1 MDKIFP
7 KDTIKNTADSI
18 GITNLKDNAAAAL
31 ALDAEYRI
39 HEIIQEANKFMR
51 HSKRTKLTGEDIN
64 NALRVINVDPLYGF
78 TLNDNFKFQ
87 RTLAGQ
93 QELLFMDDD
102 EYEFES
108 LITSPMPK
116 LPAEVTYTAHWLA
129 VEGVQPAIPHN
140 PPPPIEDTIP
150 ESSRKKAPPNAI
162 VQVPNGVVTGTSDI
176 ELKPL
181 VQHVISQELKVFYD
195 KVTKTIKGGD
205 SKMKVSVLYSLQHDT
220 GLAQL
225 LPYFVRFI
233 CEQIGQNIKK
243 NTIVESILE
252 MTNALINNT
261 SLRLE
266 PYLHH
271 LVPAI
276 LTCVVRKKFGPD
288 PDYHWKIR
296 DSAALVLAKICDR
309 FGMEYNTLQPRVIKT
324 LLSALTD
331 PTKSLSTHYGCIV
344 ALGALGREVVKT
356 ILVPNLKTYSEIL
369 EQRKKVDK
377 NKAERCE
384 NAILEI
390 LPKLKGSSV
399 PTDSIQKS
407 QISDEDLQ
415 QKLADKIGVHLAKQ
429 VMDKIGDNEV
439 IMATLNC

>member
-64 NALRVINVDPLYGF
+64 NALRVVNVDV
-78 TLNDNFKFQ
+78 T
-87 RTLAGQ
+87 GQ

-102 EYEFES
+102 EYEFEN

-140 PPPPIEDTIP
+140 PPPPIE
-150 ESSRKKAPPNAI
+150 ESSRKKAPSNAI
-162 VQVPNGVVTGTSDI
+162 VQVPNGVVTGTPDI

-243 NTIVESILE
+243 NTVLESILE
-252 MTNALINNT
+252 MTDALINNT

-266 PYLHH
+266 PY
-271 LVPAI
+271 
-276 LTCVVRKKFGPD
+276 KFGLD
-288 PDYHWKIR
+288 PEYHWRIR
-296 DSAALVLAKICDR
+296 DSAARVLAKICDR
-309 FGMEYNTLQPRVIKT
+309 FGLEYNTLQPRVIKT
-324 LLSALTD
+324 LLSALID
-331 PTKSLSTHYGCIV
+331 QTKTLSTHYGCIV
-344 ALGALGREVVKT
+344 ALGALGREVIKT

-369 EQRKKVDK
+369 EQRKKLDK

-384 NAILEI
+384 NAIMDI
-390 LPKLKGSSV
+390 LPKLKGSSI
-399 PTDSIQKS
+399 PMDES
-407 QISDEDLQ
+407 QMSDEELQ
-415 QKLADKIGVHLAKQ
+415 QKLEDKIGAQFAKQ
-429 VMDKIGDNEV
+429 VMDKIEDKEV
-439 IMATLNC
+439 IMAILNC